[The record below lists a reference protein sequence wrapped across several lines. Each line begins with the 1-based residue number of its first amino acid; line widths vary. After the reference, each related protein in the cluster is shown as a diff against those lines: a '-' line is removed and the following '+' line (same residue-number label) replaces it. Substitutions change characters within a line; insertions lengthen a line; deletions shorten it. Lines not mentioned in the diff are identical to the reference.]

1 MHKKILIAFLTVPVF
16 FACQSNS
23 GLSDNQSIKGIFV
36 DFNQIQTVKKLI
48 HKGVEDFLPAYNAL
62 IYNAGKAM
70 NEGPFSVMEKLRV
83 PPSGDKHDYL
93 SMGPYWWPDS
103 SKTGGLP
110 YIRRDGE
117 VNPETRGANVDTDKK
132 SKMLNN
138 VEILTWAYYFS
149 GDDKYAQ
156 KAIAL
161 LETWFVNPE
170 TRMNP
175 NLQYAQGIPGICDGR
190 GIGIIDF
197 SRIDKVISPLQILEA
212 HGKLSSESRQRIH
225 EWFDDYLNWLTTSEY
240 GIDEGNTL
248 NNHATW
254 YDVQVAGISLFL
266 GKTEIAKE
274 CLEGVKTKRIATQIE
289 PDGSQPK
296 EIARTKSLSYSSMN
310 LRGFTHLAN
319 MGQTIG
325 IDLWNYQTADGRGIR
340 KALDFLLPYISG
352 EKRWEHQQITEIDE
366 ALKGLKPDFIVGAVK
381 TGDKRYLDAAKSL
394 SDSGTE
400 LEILLYPMFSD

>member
-1 MHKKILIAFLTVPVF
+1 VPGF
-16 FACQSNS
+16 FACKSNS
-23 GLSDNQSIKGIFV
+23 GLSESQSINGIFV
-36 DFNQIQTVKKLI
+36 DFNQIQAVKKLI
-48 HKGVEDFLPAYNAL
+48 HEKDEDFMPSFNELIRKSGIAL
-62 IYNAGKAM
+62 

-93 SMGPYWWPDS
+93 SMGPYWWPDP
-103 SKTGGLP
+103 SKAGGLP

-149 GDDKYAQ
+149 GEDKYAQ

-197 SRIDKVISPLQILEA
+197 SRIDKVISPVQILEA
-212 HGKLSSESRQRIH
+212 HGKLSIESRQSIH
-225 EWFDDYLNWLTTSEY
+225 EWFKNYLNWLTTSEY
-240 GIDEGNTL
+240 GIDEGDEL

-254 YDVQVAGISLFL
+254 YDVQVAGIALFL
-266 GKTEIAKE
+266 GKTEIAKG

-296 EIARTKSLSYSSMN
+296 EIARTKSLSYSGMN

-319 MGQTIG
+319 MGQTTG
-325 IDLWNYQTADGRGIR
+325 IDLWNYQTTDGRGIR
-340 KALDFLLPYISG
+340 KALDFLLPYVSG
-352 EKRWEHQQITEIDE
+352 EKRWEHQQIGGIEG
-366 ALKGLKPDFIVGAVK
+366 ALAGLKPDFIVGAIK

-394 SDSGTE
+394 SDSETE
-400 LEILLYPMFSD
+400 LEILLYPMINN